1 MITNNVISLA
11 EQAISSLLITNL
23 KSTVAKDQVYIS
35 DNDEIKQPM
44 PYVIV
49 HAESAEEQVTPG
61 CGLYLVSIK
70 VMFRSHVKETSTD
83 QRTDVVNALNNMAYT
98 TPASAL
104 SAIAGFHCHG
114 FVPASGSMTVD
125 GETKSYVYEI
135 KYSLYC
141 MPSDN

>member
-61 CGLYLVSIK
+61 CGLYLVQIK

-98 TPASAL
+98 SPASAL
-104 SAIAGFHCHG
+104 SATSGFHCHG
-114 FVPASGSMTVD
+114 FVPASGSMIVD

-135 KYSLYC
+135 NYSLYC
-141 MPSDN
+141 MPRDN

>member
-23 KSTVAKDQVYIS
+23 KATVAKDQVYIS

-70 VMFRSHVKETSTD
+70 DSRELCVCDGMISV
-83 QRTDVVNALNNMAYT
+83 
-98 TPASAL
+98 
-104 SAIAGFHCHG
+104 IA
-114 FVPASGSMTVD
+114 
-125 GETKSYVYEI
+125 VYEERTVHCFI
-135 KYSLYC
+135 R
-141 MPSDN
+141 

>member
-98 TPASAL
+98 SPASAL
-104 SAIAGFHCHG
+104 SATSGFHCYG
-114 FVPASGSMTVD
+114 FVPASGSMIVD

-135 KYSLYC
+135 NYSLYC
-141 MPSDN
+141 MPRDN

>member
-11 EQAISSLLITNL
+11 EQAISTLIITNL
-23 KSTVAKDQVYIS
+23 KATVAKDQVYIS

-70 VMFRSHVKETSTD
+70 VIFRSHVKETSTD
-83 QRTDVVNALNNMAYT
+83 QRTDVINALNNMAYT
-98 TPASAL
+98 TPAASL
-104 SAIAGFHCHG
+104 SAVTGFHCHG
-114 FVPASGSMTVD
+114 FVPASGSMVVD
-125 GETKSYVYEI
+125 GESKSYVYNI
-135 KYSLYC
+135 NYSLYC
-141 MPSDN
+141 MPRDN

>member
-61 CGLYLVSIK
+61 CGLYLVQIK

-83 QRTDVVNALNNMAYT
+83 ERTDVVNALNNMAYT
-98 TPASAL
+98 SPASAL
-104 SAIAGFHCHG
+104 SATSGFHCHG
-114 FVPASGSMTVD
+114 FVPASGSMIVD

-135 KYSLYC
+135 NYSLYC
-141 MPSDN
+141 MPRDN

>member
-83 QRTDVVNALNNMAYT
+83 QRTDVVNAINNMAYT
-98 TPASAL
+98 SPASAL
-104 SAIAGFHCHG
+104 SATTGFHCHG

-125 GETKSYVYEI
+125 GEMKAYVYNVM
-135 KYSLYC
+135 YSLYC
-141 MPSDN
+141 MPRDN

>member
-61 CGLYLVSIK
+61 CGLYLVQIK
-70 VMFRSHVKETSTD
+70 AMFRSHVKETSTD

-98 TPASAL
+98 TPASTL
-104 SAIAGFHCHG
+104 SAVTGFHCHG

-141 MPSDN
+141 MPRDN

>member
-11 EQAISSLLITNL
+11 EQAISSLLITSL

-83 QRTDVVNALNNMAYT
+83 QRTDVVNAINNMAYT
-98 TPASAL
+98 SPASAL
-104 SAIAGFHCHG
+104 SATTGFHCHG

-125 GETKSYVYEI
+125 GEMKAYVYNVM
-135 KYSLYC
+135 YSLYC
-141 MPSDN
+141 MPRDN